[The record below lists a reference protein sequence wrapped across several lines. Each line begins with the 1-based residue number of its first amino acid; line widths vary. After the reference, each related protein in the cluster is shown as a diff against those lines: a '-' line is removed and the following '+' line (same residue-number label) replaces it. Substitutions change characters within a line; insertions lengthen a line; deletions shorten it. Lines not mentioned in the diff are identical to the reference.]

1 MARAGIDVIT
11 IGKIR
16 HYLSGFDPSDT
27 TQNGQLTS
35 IISMMSAAFERYMR
49 RYLYAVERTE
59 YFDILSVENRIFFP
73 KGTPITAVTGYYD
86 QGRDFD
92 TAMDTDDIFV
102 GEEGMSVEIDDGY
115 LMQEGSKVLKLV
127 YTGGLATSTWN
138 TTAVLSGVTGTF
150 TAGNAL
156 YVSTNVKG
164 TVVSWTAATSTLV
177 WTPTVTDSTF
187 DEKTGGLAV
196 GDVVKESGASPTGTI
211 ASFSTANLLYD
222 YPDIMAA
229 ALAQAGYIFRRKD
242 HAGKTEI
249 QALGERFYTDKASY
263 LCPEAIEL
271 LEPYRIRIV

>member
-16 HYLSGFDPSDT
+16 HFLSGFDPSDT

-35 IISMMSAAFERYMR
+35 IISMMGAAFERYMR
-49 RYLYAVERTE
+49 RYLYATERTQ
-59 YFDILSVENRIFFP
+59 YFDIGSVENLRFFP
-73 KGTPITAVTGYYD
+73 RGVPVTAVTGYYD
-86 QGRDFD
+86 QSREYT
-92 TAMDTDDIFV
+92 TAIDSTNCIA
-102 GEEGMSVEIDDGY
+102 GEDGMSVDLVDGY
-115 LMQEGSKVLKLV
+115 QVQAGLKVLKLV
-127 YTGGLATSTWN
+127 YTGGLATSAWN
-138 TTAVLSGVTGTF
+138 ITAVLSGVTGTY

-156 YVSTNVKG
+156 YVSTTVKG

-177 WTPTVTDSTF
+177 WTPTTTDSTL

-211 ASFSTANLLYD
+211 ASFSTTNLLYD

-263 LCPEAIEL
+263 LCTEAMEL
-271 LEPYRIRIV
+271 LDPYKIRIV